1 MKKTVL
7 TKINEARIKIKSS
20 KLKKEGRNDFSKYDY
35 YTPEQVNKLVYEAC
49 KDLNLLNIFQL
60 KRTELGLMA
69 EMSVIDLDT
78 GDSEVF
84 MSATDIPSIKATN
97 VSQQIGG
104 CMTYSERY
112 MLMFLYDIKDNNLD
126 FDTPKQNLST
136 KKQLTGDELTACMKE
151 ISEGKHGSGVVAYN
165 DFILKSEKK
174 RQLTEFQKDE
184 IYKLFVKK

>member
-20 KLKKEGRNDFSKYDY
+20 KLKKEGRNEFSKYDY

-49 KDLNLLNIFQL
+49 KDLSLLNIFQL

-69 EMSVIDLDT
+69 EMTVTDLET

-84 MSATDIPSIKATN
+84 TSATEIPSIKATN

-126 FDTPKQNLST
+126 FDTPKKNPST
-136 KKQLTGDELTACMKE
+136 EKQLTADELAACKKE
-151 ISEGKHGSGVVAYN
+151 IEEGKHGSGVIAYN
-165 DFILKSEKK
+165 DFLLKSEKK
-174 RQLTEFQKDE
+174 RELTKIQKDE
-184 IYKLFVKK
+184 IYKLFVKQ